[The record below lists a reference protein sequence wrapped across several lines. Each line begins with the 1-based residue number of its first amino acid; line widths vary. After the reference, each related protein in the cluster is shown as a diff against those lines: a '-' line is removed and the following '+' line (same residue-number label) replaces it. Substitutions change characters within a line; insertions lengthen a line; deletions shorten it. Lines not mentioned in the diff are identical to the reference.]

1 MKPSGIRLVGGAGS
15 CPCVGVRIV
24 SSTSVT
30 TTKSAPDDH
39 FAACPDCGLP
49 CSGRG
54 RVSRAGWC
62 PRVRT
67 GIISPAGVIEE
78 GAQTSAP
85 DDHFAASP
93 DCRVIRSGIGRVSR
107 GGGCPTIGA
116 GIVFPAGVKNSR
128 EVVSAPDYHFVASPD
143 CRVNISCLG
152 ALVMLVAVQVS
163 GVQPV
168 VASDIVGSA

>member
-1 MKPSGIRLVGGAGS
+1 MKPSGIRRVGGAGS

-24 SSTSVT
+24 SSASVT

-54 RVSRAGWC
+54 RVSRGGW
-62 PRVRT
+62 
-67 GIISPAGVIEE
+67 
-78 GAQTSAP
+78 
-85 DDHFAASP
+85 
-93 DCRVIRSGIGRVSR
+93 
-107 GGGCPTIGA
+107 CPTIGA